1 MADKTILI
9 TGATSGIGL
18 ATSLGLAQ
26 NENELIL
33 VGRSPQKMRETLD
46 LLKARNPEVQIHSF
60 IADLSS
66 KKERQRLAGEIK
78 NRFERL
84 DVLINNAGAIHQ
96 TRQESV
102 DGHEMTFAL
111 NHLAYFSLTLDL
123 LESLRKSGRENGRPA
138 RIVNVASEGHRPV
151 RRLAWDDLDRKKSY
165 SAFGVY
171 LESKLMNLLFT
182 FELDRRL
189 RAAGEAVTVNALHPG
204 VIASRFGH
212 NSTGFMNL
220 MMRLGNKL
228 VMSSP
233 EKGART
239 SIYLAT
245 SPEVEGVSGKYFSN
259 CRVKEPNRLSQDLEA
274 AKKLWQISEAL
285 LAR

>member
-1 MADKTILI
+1 MSRKKILV

-18 ATSLGLAQ
+18 ATVLGLSAF
-26 NENELIL
+26 EVELIL
-33 VGRSPQKMRETLD
+33 VGRSAQKMEEALA
-46 LLKARNPEVQIHSF
+46 LLRKRNPRTPAHSL

-66 KKERQRLAGEIK
+66 IKECQRLAREVKSRFK
-78 NRFERL
+78 NL
-84 DVLINNAGAIHQ
+84 DVLVNNAGAIHQ

-111 NHLAYFSLTLDL
+111 NHLAYFSLTKDLLDL
-123 LESLRKSGRENGRPA
+123 LRQSGRENGRPA
-138 RIVNVASEGHRPV
+138 RIINVASEGHRPV
-151 RRLAWDDLDRKKSY
+151 RRIHWDDLDRKKSY

-171 LESKLMNLLFT
+171 LETKLLNLLFT

-189 RAAGEAVTVNALHPG
+189 RAAGDPVVVNALHPG

-212 NSTGFMNL
+212 NSTGFMKL
-220 MMRLGNKL
+220 MMRLGNQF

-245 SPEVEGVSGKYFSN
+245 SPEVEGVSGKYFSR
-259 CRVKEPNRLSQDLEA
+259 CRVKETNALARDEEA
-274 AKKLWQISEAL
+274 AKRLWEISEAIL
-285 LAR
+285 EK